1 MGVGLLTIVI
11 ILRANSFSS
20 LSLSILSLSLSILSL
35 SLSILSLSFY
45 CLSSDAKIDDV
56 TEEIF
61 NGKDHVILKPEID
74 TDATSNAD
82 SDATSNANSDATS
95 NANSDATSNANSD
108 ATSNA
113 DSDADLEKLSTNA
126 KDGSVYPATYYSGP
140 NDDAIQFPRS
150 AGYEDSG
157 HALRQRPPVIPYR
170 NQARGEYYD
179 GDPPPSKKG
188 FQNAQAS
195 SKYARGHSEGPL
207 DDATA
212 GHQIKDI
219 IAHEH
224 KNAARSKDEDAHDK
238 RSSTEKGL
246 KERTEIEFFERGKF

>member
-1 MGVGLLTIVI
+1 ML
-11 ILRANSFSS
+11 ILSPLFLSS
-20 LSLSILSLSLSILSL
+20 LSLSLYSLSLSLY
-35 SLSILSLSFY
+35 SLSFY
-45 CLSSDAKIDDV
+45 FLSSDAIIDNV

-74 TDATSNAD
+74 TDATPNAN
-82 SDATSNANSDATS
+82 SDATSNVNSDATS
-95 NANSDATSNANSD
+95 NANSDANSNAN
-108 ATSNA
+108 
-113 DSDADLEKLSTNA
+113 SDADLEKLSTNA
-126 KDGSVYPATYYSGP
+126 KDESVYPATYYSGP

-150 AGYEDSG
+150 AGYEASG

-207 DDATA
+207 DDATV